1 MRYLQTPRSPGNTP
15 TEIIDTLNKA
25 VNAAYADPKMTACL
39 ADTGG
44 VPLAGSPAAFGKIF
58 AEEIE
63 KWAKVVKSSGMK
75 PQ

>member
-1 MRYLQTPRSPGNTP
+1 V
-15 TEIIDTLNKA
+15 LN
-25 VNAAYADPKMTACL
+25 V
-39 ADTGG
+39 
-44 VPLAGSPAAFGKIF
+44 SPAEFGNIL